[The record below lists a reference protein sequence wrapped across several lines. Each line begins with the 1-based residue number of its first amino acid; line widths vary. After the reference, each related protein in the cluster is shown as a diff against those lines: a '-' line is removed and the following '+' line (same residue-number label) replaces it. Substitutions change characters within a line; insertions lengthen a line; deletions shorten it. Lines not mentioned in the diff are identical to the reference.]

1 MFNAIEQYG
10 KIELRLCK
18 IVEKF
23 FIEDFSIKGIY
34 TKEMSFEYGV
44 FVLHFVRSE
53 ENSYLCTEKSLVL
66 YDCFFSNI

>member
-1 MFNAIEQYG
+1 M
-10 KIELRLCK
+10 RLNSM
-18 IVEKF
+18 EKLNCVF
-23 FIEDFSIKGIY
+23 ARFY

-66 YDCFFSNI
+66 CDCFFSNI

>member
-1 MFNAIEQYG
+1 
-10 KIELRLCK
+10 
-18 IVEKF
+18 
-23 FIEDFSIKGIY
+23 
-34 TKEMSFEYGV
+34 MSFEYGV

>member
-1 MFNAIEQYG
+1 MNKRHYEHTLPNIRGSLSNTY
-10 KIELRLCK
+10 
-18 IVEKF
+18 
-23 FIEDFSIKGIY
+23 KGIY